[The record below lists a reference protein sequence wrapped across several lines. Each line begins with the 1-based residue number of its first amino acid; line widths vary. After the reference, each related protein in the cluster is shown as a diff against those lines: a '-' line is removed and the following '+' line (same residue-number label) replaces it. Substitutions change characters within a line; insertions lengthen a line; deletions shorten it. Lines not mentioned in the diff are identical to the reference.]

1 MQRVR
6 KRLAPKKANRFFC
19 FLAAELEDIC
29 IMTSNQIIVKGSD
42 LVGCSSAEEMILA
55 IQAKYECTTDEAR
68 EAYEDFFVEMM
79 AINGA

>member
-1 MQRVR
+1 M
-6 KRLAPKKANRFFC
+6 LII
-19 FLAAELEDIC
+19 LAAELENKYT
-29 IMTSNQIIVKGSD
+29 MTSNQIIVKGSD

-55 IQAKYECTTDEAR
+55 IQAKYECSIEEAR